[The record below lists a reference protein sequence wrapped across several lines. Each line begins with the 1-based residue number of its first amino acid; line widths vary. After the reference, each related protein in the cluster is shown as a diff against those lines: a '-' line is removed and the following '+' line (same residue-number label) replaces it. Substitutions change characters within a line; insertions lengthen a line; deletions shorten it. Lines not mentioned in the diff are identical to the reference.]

1 VGGSAEA
8 VDDFGESLATGDF
21 NHDGYADLAI
31 AAPSEDVG
39 GIFDAGAVNVLYGS
53 ASGLTGVGS
62 QYVTQNSP
70 GVGSSAEGSDLF
82 GLALATAD
90 FNLDGFADLA
100 VGAPGETIG
109 AAFDAG
115 AVNLLYGSAG
125 GLTGWA
131 AST

>member
-1 VGGSAEA
+1 VYGTADGLAGAGSQFWTQDSPGVGGSAEA

-53 ASGLTGVGS
+53 A
-62 QYVTQNSP
+62 
-70 GVGSSAEGSDLF
+70 
-82 GLALATAD
+82 
-90 FNLDGFADLA
+90 
-100 VGAPGETIG
+100 
-109 AAFDAG
+109 
-115 AVNLLYGSAG
+115 G